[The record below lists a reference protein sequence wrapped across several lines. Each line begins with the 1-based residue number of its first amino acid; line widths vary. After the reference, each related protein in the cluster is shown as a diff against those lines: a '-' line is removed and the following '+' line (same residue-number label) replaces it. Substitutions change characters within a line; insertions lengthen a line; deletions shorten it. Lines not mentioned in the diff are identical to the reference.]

1 MTDRTED
8 ESESEC
14 KSYFNLYTFV
24 IFIGK
29 TFISVVVVAV
39 AVAVVVDV
47 SDVS

>member
-29 TFISVVVVAV
+29 TFISVVVV
-39 AVAVVVDV
+39 VAVVVDV
-47 SDVS
+47 S